1 MAGNGLRAAGGV
13 VKKTAKRAAGGGFSG
28 VMHCLAKSKMLLD
41 LQLRPARCA
50 SVQALSFTKTRDSIF

>member
-28 VMHCLAKSKMLLD
+28 AW
-41 LQLRPARCA
+41 
-50 SVQALSFTKTRDSIF
+50 SVRSTHMFSGSFS

>member
-28 VMHCLAKSKMLLD
+28 VMHPVVVAMFD
-41 LQLRPARCA
+41 MFLQVTEDDH
-50 SVQALSFTKTRDSIF
+50 SS